1 MDFNENMNEQ
11 MADGYRKKYASQV
24 AFLESSLLSKVQ
36 SITPQHIAS
45 LGKQL
50 DMFETYKKMVEAS
63 GNLNNLGLLPRVA
76 LDVIPAV
83 MGQLPIATIASV
95 QPIEGQ
101 KGIIHFKN
109 VAARTTKGN
118 RTDGQ
123 VFLDPRTG
131 EKLNQGF
138 ASNHTIETLATGDG
152 SAKTFSAVLS
162 GKPSRSQFLKVSVDN
177 EPTIKGAD
185 VGVDYGGDKSVGQIY
200 GQGVFGTVNY
210 ETGLVSLTFSTAPAT
225 GHAVKI
231 EFQQNL
237 EKAADLPAIESYWDS
252 RTVEAQVYA
261 LKSTIG
267 MLQQFALQKQYG
279 ESALDELSADLIRSL
294 NQEIFGDL
302 LVKILGAAPG
312 TSKFYRK
319 APTGVSYFEHKMTYT
334 DQLALANADMAGR
347 AGRGQISVMVVG
359 RQHAAVVEGIPGF
372 KKLSDGKALGAHIF
386 GELNGVVYVRVN
398 EDAMMGGDGYRG
410 VGIFKGDSP
419 FDAAAV
425 YAPFM
430 PLAVTSDLPMANPL
444 NTQRA
449 AATMAAVDL
458 IVPQYLSNFNVVDTQ
473 DPTLV

>member
-1 MDFNENMNEQ
+1 MDFNENMNEK
-11 MADGYRKKYASQV
+11 MAESYRKKYPAQV
-24 AFLESSLLSKVQ
+24 AFLEKSLLSKVQ
-36 SITPQHIAS
+36 AITPTHISA

-50 DMFETYKKMVEAS
+50 DMFETYKKMCEAS

-109 VAARTTKGN
+109 VAAKTTKGN
-118 RTDGQ
+118 RTAGET
-123 VFLDPRTG
+123 FIDPRTG
-131 EKLNQGF
+131 EKINKGY
-138 ASNHTIETLATGDG
+138 ASNLITEVIGTGDG
-152 SAKTFSAVLS
+152 VENTFTAPLTAL
-162 GKPSRSQFLKVSVDN
+162 PSRSQFLKVALAGS
-177 EPTIKGAD
+177 PAIKGAD
-185 VGVDYGGDKSVGQIY
+185 QGADYQGDKNIGQIY
-200 GQGVFGTVNY
+200 GQGVSGTVNY
-210 ETGLVSLTFSTAPAT
+210 ETGLVTLSFAAAPAM
-225 GHAVKI
+225 GAAISI

-302 LVKILGAAPG
+302 LSKILAAAPG

-334 DQLALANADMAGR
+334 DQLAQANASMAGA

-398 EDAMMGGDGYRG
+398 EDAMMGGDAYRG

-458 IVPQYLSNFNVVDTQ
+458 IVPQYLTNFNIVDTQ
-473 DPTLV
+473 EPV

>member
-1 MDFNENMNEQ
+1 MDFNENMNEK
-11 MADGYRKKYASQV
+11 MADGYKKKYPSQV

-36 SITPQHIAS
+36 AITPTHITAMC
-45 LGKQL
+45 KQI
-50 DMFETYKKMVEAS
+50 DMFETYRKMCEAS

-95 QPIEGQ
+95 QPIDGQ

-109 VAARTTKGN
+109 VAAKTTKGN
-118 RTDGQ
+118 RTEGET
-123 VFLDPRTG
+123 FIDPRTG
-131 EKLNQGF
+131 EKTNRGY
-138 ASNHTIETLATGDG
+138 ASNLIVETLATGDG
-152 SAKTFSAVLS
+152 ADKTFSAVLAS
-162 GKPSRSQFLKVSVDN
+162 KPSRSQFLKVAVSGDLTV
-177 EPTIKGAD
+177 KGTD
-185 VGVDYGGDKSVGQIY
+185 VGSDYQGNKDIGQIY
-200 GQGVFGTVNY
+200 GQGVHGTVNY
-210 ETGLVSLTFSTAPAT
+210 ETGLVTLVFSDAPAM
-225 GHAVKI
+225 GANIVI

-302 LVKILGAAPG
+302 LTKILVAAPG
-312 TSKFYRK
+312 ATKFFKR
-319 APTGVSYFEHKMTYT
+319 APEGVSYFEHKMTYT
-334 DQLALANADMAGR
+334 DQLSQANADMAGR
-347 AGRGQISVMVVG
+347 AGRGQVSVMVVG

-372 KKLSDGKALGAHIF
+372 KKLSDGKALGAHIY
-386 GELNGVVYVRVN
+386 GELNGTVYVRVN
-398 EDAMMGGDGYRG
+398 EDSMMGGDAFRG

-444 NTQRA
+444 MTQRA

-458 IVPQYLSNFNVVDTQ
+458 IVPQYLVNFDVVNAKE
-473 DPTLV
+473 PV

>member
-11 MADGYRKKYASQV
+11 MADGYRKKYATQV
-24 AFLESSLLSKVQ
+24 AFLEKSLLSKVQ
-36 SITPQHIAS
+36 SITPQHIAA

-63 GNLNNLGLLPRVA
+63 GNLNNMGLLPRVA

-95 QPIEGQ
+95 QPIDGQ

-109 VAARTTKGN
+109 VAAKTTKGN
-118 RTDGQ
+118 RTQGET
-123 VFLDPRTG
+123 FIDPRTG
-131 EKLNQGF
+131 EKTNVGY
-138 ASNHTIETLATGDG
+138 ASNLSIETLATGDG
-152 SAKTFSAVLS
+152 SEKTFTGTLAS
-162 GKPSRSQFLKVSVDN
+162 KPSRSQFLKIALAGNPAV
-177 EPTIKGAD
+177 KGAD
-185 VGVDYGGDKSVGQIY
+185 VGSDYGGNKDIGQIY

-210 ETGLVSLTFSTAPAT
+210 ESGVVSLTFSAAPAN
-225 GHAVKI
+225 GAQIKV

-237 EKAADLPAIESYWDS
+237 EKAVDLPSIESYWDS

-302 LVKILGAAPG
+302 LSKILVAAPG
-312 TSKFYRK
+312 TSKFFRK
-319 APTGVSYFEHKMTYT
+319 APSGVSYFEHKMTYS

-386 GELNGVVYVRVN
+386 GELNGIVYVRVN
-398 EDAMMGGDGYRG
+398 EDSMMGGNAYRG

-458 IVPQYLSNFNVVDTQ
+458 IVPQYLANFDIVDSQ
-473 DPTLV
+473 EPV